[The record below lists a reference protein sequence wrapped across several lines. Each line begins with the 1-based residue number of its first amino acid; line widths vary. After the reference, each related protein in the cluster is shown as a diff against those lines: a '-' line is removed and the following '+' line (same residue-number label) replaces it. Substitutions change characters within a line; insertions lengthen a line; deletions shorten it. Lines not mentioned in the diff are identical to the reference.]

1 MARRRRTI
9 VNERPPLE
17 VGTAL
22 HGGAWAIAQAL
33 GKGERYLR
41 YKALGKGLR
50 PGELKEYFPARWAR
64 IGLTPSPAQDAE
76 FELGLAAYFREALES
91 ARELSTHPGL
101 VMTYDVFEEGKTFCA
116 VYEWLEGESLERCI
130 QRKGFLTRDEL
141 WPALRQI
148 ADAVSHFHSQGYLH
162 RDISPD
168 NVFLEESGK
177 ARLVD
182 YETLSPF
189 PQTRSYRD
197 TVTLNPHYA
206 PIELHSKFPA
216 YGPESDVYAL
226 AATVYYALTGRRA
239 TPARLRISNPTVPPA
254 FTVRA
259 GISEGVSDALDR
271 AMAVRAR
278 ERTPTVAEFI
288 AELGL

>member
-1 MARRRRTI
+1 MPRRPRTI
-9 VNERPPLE
+9 VNERHPLE

-22 HGGAWAIAQAL
+22 HGGAWAVAQAL
-33 GKGERYLR
+33 GEGERYLR

-50 PGELKEYFPARWAR
+50 PAELKEYFPARWAR
-64 IGLTPSPAQDAE
+64 QGEAPAPVENAE

-91 ARELSTHPGL
+91 AKVLSMHPGL
-101 VMTYDVFEEGKTFCA
+101 VMTFDVFEQGATFYA
-116 VYEWLEGESLERCI
+116 AYEWLEGSSLERKI
-130 QRKGFLTRDEL
+130 QQKGFMSRDEF
-141 WPALRQI
+141 WPVLRQV
-148 ADAVSHFHSQGYLH
+148 ADAASHLHSLGYLH

-168 NVFLEESGK
+168 NVFLEDGGK
-177 ARLVD
+177 ARLCD

-189 PQTRSYRD
+189 PKTRSYQD

-206 PIELHSKFPA
+206 PIELHSKFPT

-226 AATVYYALTGRRA
+226 AATTYYALTGRRA
-239 TPARLRISNPTVPPA
+239 TPARLRIASPTVPPA

-278 ERTPTVAEFI
+278 ERTPSVADFLS
-288 AELGL
+288 ELGL